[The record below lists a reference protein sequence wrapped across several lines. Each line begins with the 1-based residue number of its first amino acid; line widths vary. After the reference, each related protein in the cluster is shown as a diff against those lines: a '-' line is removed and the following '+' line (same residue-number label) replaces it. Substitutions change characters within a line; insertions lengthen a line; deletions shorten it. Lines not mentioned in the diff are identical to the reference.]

1 VNKLSKLNRQTLRE
15 KRQEFPKGYYTKAD
29 GFKLLA
35 IAVVMVAVLV
45 VIAEY
50 LM

>member
-1 VNKLSKLNRQTLRE
+1 MPRINRQILRQ
-15 KRQEFPKGYYTKAD
+15 KRQEFPDGYYTKAD

-35 IAVVMVAVLV
+35 IAAAMV
-45 VIAEY
+45 VILAVIAKY